1 MRPPLEFA
9 LIHFAEERHESR
21 KNYRHHDRDHP
32 QLPVLWAVLVLT
44 CPRMGR
50 WPNPSN
56 PFALTICSVAAFLLL
71 LCAPLPAR
79 AQEPDEVLRVTT
91 DLLLFPVRIRD
102 RHGQA
107 VNGLT
112 THELS
117 VKDRDHVTSDLYLT
131 QGVDR
136 VALLFA
142 LDQSG
147 SVRQTISQQRDAA
160 VALFERF
167 GDKSTV
173 AVMRFAERP
182 SITSAFG
189 REQAATRAAFD
200 VASMPNHRTAI
211 FDAAKAAVDAFDQLP
226 RVRSER
232 HIVILISDGL
242 DNASITRPEA
252 VVEMARAKRVS
263 FYIVHLPLLEPRDG
277 RLAIRSPSKGFRE
290 LGEKTGGQYFLVGD
304 ARSALKARNQ
314 VDLSKVFNEIEN
326 DLRSQ
331 YLLGFYL
338 NETANDGARHRFE
351 LTVPD
356 GVEYQVI
363 GSGYAR
369 THQFF
374 VERPRPAPSR

>member
-1 MRPPLEFA
+1 
-9 LIHFAEERHESR
+9 
-21 KNYRHHDRDHP
+21 
-32 QLPVLWAVLVLT
+32 
-44 CPRMGR
+44 MGR

-56 PFALTICSVAAFLLL
+56 LFAFTICSVVILLL
-71 LCAPLPAR
+71 LGALGPTT

-102 RHGQA
+102 HHGQA
-107 VNGLT
+107 ISGLT
-112 THELS
+112 TRELS
-117 VKDRDHVTSDLYLT
+117 LKDRDHVTSDLYLT

-136 VALLFA
+136 LALLFA

-182 SITSAFG
+182 SLISPFA
-189 REQAATRAAFD
+189 REHAATRTAFD
-200 VASMPNHRTAI
+200 VAAIPNHRTAI
-211 FDAAKAAVDAFDQLP
+211 FDAAKAAVQTFDQLP

-242 DNASITRPEA
+242 DNASLTQPEA

-277 RLAIRSPSKGFRE
+277 RLAIRTPSKGFRE
-290 LGEKTGGQYFLVGD
+290 LGEKTGGKYFLVGD
-304 ARSALKARNQ
+304 AKAPLTARNH
-314 VDLSKVFNEIEN
+314 VDLSKVFDEIEN

-338 NETANDGARHRFE
+338 NETANDGAKHKWE

-356 GVEYQVI
+356 GVEFQII
-363 GSGYAR
+363 GSGYSR

>member
-1 MRPPLEFA
+1 
-9 LIHFAEERHESR
+9 
-21 KNYRHHDRDHP
+21 
-32 QLPVLWAVLVLT
+32 
-44 CPRMGR
+44 MGR
-50 WPNPSN
+50 WPNSSN
-56 PFALTICSVAAFLLL
+56 PFALTICSVAVSLL
-71 LCAPLPAR
+71 LCAPLPTK

-107 VNGLT
+107 INGLT
-112 THELS
+112 KQELS
-117 VKDRDHVTSDLYLT
+117 LKDRDHVASDLYLS

-160 VALFERF
+160 VALFDRF
-167 GDKSTV
+167 GAKSTV
-173 AVMRFAERP
+173 AVMRFAEQP
-182 SITSAFG
+182 DVTSAFG

-200 VASMPNHRTAI
+200 VSALPNHRTAI
-211 FDAAKAAVDAFDQLP
+211 FDAAKAAVETFDQLQ

-242 DNASITRPEA
+242 DNASITKPEA

-277 RLAIRSPSKGFRE
+277 RLVIRSPSKGFRD
-290 LGEKTGGQYFLVGD
+290 LGEKTGGKYFLVGD
-304 ARSALKARNQ
+304 AQSALNARNY

-338 NETANDGARHRFE
+338 NETANDGAKHGFE
-351 LTVPD
+351 LAVPD
-356 GVEYQVI
+356 GVEYQVF
-363 GSGYAR
+363 GSR
-369 THQFF
+369 FSKTHQFF
-374 VERPRPAPSR
+374 VERPRPARQPSR